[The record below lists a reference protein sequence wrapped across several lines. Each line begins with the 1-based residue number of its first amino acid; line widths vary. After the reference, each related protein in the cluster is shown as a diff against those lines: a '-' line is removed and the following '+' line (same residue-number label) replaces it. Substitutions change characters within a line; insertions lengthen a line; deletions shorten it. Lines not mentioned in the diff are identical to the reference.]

1 MSVSSVCEFFLLVR
15 GVRGRDVGAS
25 EEFIFLVADKSSE
38 EFILGGQG
46 F

>member
-25 EEFIFLVADKSSE
+25 VELIFLETDKTSD
-38 EFILGGQG
+38 EFILSGQA